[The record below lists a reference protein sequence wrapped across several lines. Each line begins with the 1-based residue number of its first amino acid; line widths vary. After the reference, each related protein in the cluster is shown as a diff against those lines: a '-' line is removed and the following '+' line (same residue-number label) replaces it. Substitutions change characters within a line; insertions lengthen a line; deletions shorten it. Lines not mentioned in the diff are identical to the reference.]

1 LVRNRTAEDLN
12 ASITELEEAIKE
24 SQIVM
29 FPGGFSAGDEP
40 EGSGKFIATVF
51 RNEKLKNAIKDLL
64 DNREGLIIGI
74 CNGFQA
80 LIKLGLLPYGE
91 IREMSSDD
99 ATLTFNTIG
108 RHLSQMVRTKITSV
122 KSPWLANVNVNDI
135 HTVPISHGE
144 GRFVAPLALLEE
156 LFENGQVITQY
167 VDDND
172 EPTMVSP
179 YNPNGSMMA
188 IEGIVS
194 KDGRVLGKMA
204 HSERQGDNRNKN
216 IYGDMDQKLF
226 EAGVQYFK

>member
-1 LVRNRTAEDLN
+1 
-12 ASITELEEAIKE
+12 
-24 SQIVM
+24 
-29 FPGGFSAGDEP
+29 
-40 EGSGKFIATVF
+40 
-51 RNEKLKNAIKDLL
+51 
-64 DNREGLIIGI
+64 
-74 CNGFQA
+74 
-80 LIKLGLLPYGE
+80 
-91 IREMSSDD
+91 MSSDD

-179 YNPNGSMMA
+179 FNPNGSMMA

-194 KDGRVLGKMA
+194 PDGRVLGKMG
-204 HSERQGDNRNKN
+204 HCERKGDNLYANVPGEK
-216 IYGDMDQKLF
+216 DMKLF
-226 EAGVQYFK
+226 ESGVAYFK

>member
-1 LVRNRTAEDLN
+1 
-12 ASITELEEAIKE
+12 
-24 SQIVM
+24 
-29 FPGGFSAGDEP
+29 
-40 EGSGKFIATVF
+40 
-51 RNEKLKNAIKDLL
+51 
-64 DNREGLIIGI
+64 
-74 CNGFQA
+74 
-80 LIKLGLLPYGE
+80 
-91 IREMSSDD
+91 
-99 ATLTFNTIG
+99 
-108 RHLSQMVRTKITSV
+108 MVRTKITSV

-179 YNPNGSMMA
+179 FNPNGSMMA